1 MSRQYR
7 AWRDHLS
14 DQIKEHLSAEEPYDI
29 LHTASLV
36 GLFSCIFVKASQ
48 RECVRNTI
56 GSEVKRGMG
65 GLHGN
70 KVGNIFSR
78 RKLTELT
85 NITIHREP

>member
-14 DQIKEHLSAEEPYDI
+14 DQIEEHLSGQERYEL

-36 GLFSCIFVKASQ
+36 GLFTCVFIKASQ
-48 RECVRNTI
+48 REFVRNTI

-70 KVGNIFSR
+70 KVS
-78 RKLTELT
+78 
-85 NITIHREP
+85 EPNSWVYGLSLG